1 MENSFENHPCFNASA
16 RKKYGRVHLPVAP
29 RCNIQCRFCNR
40 KFDCVNESR
49 PGVASAVLN
58 PYQALAYLDDIL
70 SEKKNIAVVGIAGP
84 GDPFANAEDT
94 METMRLVNEKYPE
107 MILCLATNGLNLAPY
122 VPELAKLNVSHV
134 TVTVNAV
141 DPAVGE
147 KVYAWFRH
155 GKRVL
160 SASEGITTFIEKQL
174 EAIALLKKYG
184 IKIKIN
190 TILLP
195 GINTDHI
202 RDIAE
207 KVYSLGADI
216 MNIIPHYP
224 CDGAAFESIGEPDH
238 EALKK
243 ARSEAGKFMSQ
254 MTHCARC
261 RADAVGCLGE
271 SNSDEIME
279 KLQSYQ
285 KMDNLIPMKK
295 AAPGSGKYVAVAS
308 REGLLINQ
316 HLGEARK
323 LYIYKE
329 ESGIPVLFDVRE
341 APPQGGGDT
350 RWEKIASVISDCSAL
365 MVSGIGDT
373 PKRVLTGHGIDVN
386 VLEGMISD
394 ILPGFWTGKNLN
406 HLRPFQAKGCGGGG
420 MGCM

>member
-1 MENSFENHPCFNASA
+1 MEKNFDNHPCFNASA

-49 PGVASAVLN
+49 PGVASAVLK

-94 METMRLVNEKYPE
+94 METLRLVRAKYPE
-107 MILCLATNGLNLAPY
+107 MLLCVATNAFNLSPY
-122 VPELAKLNVSHV
+122 VEEIAALKVSHV
-134 TVTVNAV
+134 TVTVNAIE
-141 DPAVGE
+141 PEVGE

-160 SASEGITTFIEKQL
+160 GSSDGIGIFIEKQM
-174 EAIALLKKYG
+174 EAIALLKKHG
-184 IKIKIN
+184 VMVKIN

-195 GINTDHI
+195 GINNDHVGA
-202 RDIAE
+202 IAE
-207 KVYSLGADI
+207 KVKGLGADV

-224 CDGAAFESIGEPDH
+224 CEGAAFEGIGEPDH
-238 EALKK
+238 ESLKK
-243 ARSEAGKFMSQ
+243 ARAAAGEFMSQ

-271 SNSDEIME
+271 SNTEEIVN
-279 KLQSYQ
+279 KLQSYM
-285 KMDNLIPMKK
+285 KLEKLIPVKK
-295 AAPGSGKYVAVAS
+295 PENGASKLVAVAS

-323 LYIYKE
+323 LYIFKE
-329 ESGIPVLFDVRE
+329 ESGVPVLFDVRE
-341 APPQGGGDT
+341 APAQGGGDT
-350 RWEKIASVISDCSAL
+350 RWEKVASVIADCSTL

-373 PKRVLTGHGIDVN
+373 PKKVLKSHGIDVN
-386 VLEGMISD
+386 ILEGMISD
-394 ILPGFWTGKNLN
+394 ILPGFWSGKNLN